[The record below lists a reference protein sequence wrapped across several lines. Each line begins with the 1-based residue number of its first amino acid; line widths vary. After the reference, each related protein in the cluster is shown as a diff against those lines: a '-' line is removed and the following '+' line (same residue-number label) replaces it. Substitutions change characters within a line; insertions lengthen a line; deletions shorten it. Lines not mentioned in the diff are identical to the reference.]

1 MARYNY
7 VDFDGKKN
15 LTILH
20 EGELVTVSGE
30 HAKFNEIYLRVQDET
45 DTLSDLKS
53 ILDPAEAI
61 SDRFEKI
68 GEQVAVKNGHVLFE
82 GREVNDVITDHIVRF
97 YEEGNDD
104 FKPLVKFLEKLQSN
118 PNEHSKAH
126 LYRWLKAQQLAIA
139 ENGDFIAYKGVR
151 SDLTSVHQGDGIVNG
166 VQLTNA
172 YLPNEPGSEIE
183 MPRDEV
189 TFDPADGCS
198 FGLHAGSWR
207 YANGFGH
214 RVLEVHINPRDVV
227 SVPVDCGDQKL
238 RTCRYRV
245 VQELD
250 REYGSAFVPG
260 TYSWDEPDDDY
271 SDNDDDSYPEFV
283 EGEEYVIKTGEYADE
298 HGLHEGTVVRILD
311 SEIDSDEEVLVG
323 FESDEVGDD
332 SVYVHYLDLTE
343 KHVLEAEKP
352 EAEATPEVPN
362 YAAQF
367 TDYAAQDEPSD
378 TPLFDQTRHRGGF
391 IF

>member
-30 HAKFNEIYLRVQDET
+30 HAKFNEIYLRVQDES
-45 DTLSDLKS
+45 DTLSDLTS

-82 GREVNDVITDHIVRF
+82 GREVHDVITDHIVRF

-104 FKPLVKFLEKLQSN
+104 FKPLVKFLEKLQAN
-118 PNEHSKAH
+118 PNEHSKEH

-151 SDLTSVHQGDGIVNG
+151 SDLTSVHKGDGIVNG
-166 VQLTNA
+166 VQFTNS
-172 YLPNEPGSEIE
+172 YLPNEDGNEVE

-227 SVPVDCGDQKL
+227 SVPVDCADQKL

-245 VQELD
+245 VKELQ
-250 REYGSAFVPG
+250 REYTSAFVPG
-260 TYSWDEPDDDY
+260 TYSWDEPDDDE
-271 SDNDDDSYPEFV
+271 DDVANDLPEFV
-283 EGEEYVIKTGEYADE
+283 EGEEYVINTDDYNTSS
-298 HGLHEGTVVRILD
+298 LFRGTVVRIMD
-311 SEIDSDEEVLVG
+311 DEIDSDDEVLVA
-323 FESDEVGDD
+323 FDDEDGDERN
-332 SVYVHYLDLTE
+332 VYVVYTDLTD
-343 KHVLEAEKP
+343 KHVPAAAE
-352 EAEATPEVPN
+352 PEVPN

-367 TDYAAQDEPSD
+367 TDYATPVEESD
-378 TPLFDQTRHRGGF
+378 TPLYDQTRHRGGF

>member
-30 HAKFNEIYLRVQDET
+30 HAKFNEIYLRVQDES
-45 DTLSDLKS
+45 DALADLKS
-53 ILDPAEAI
+53 LLDPAEAI

-68 GEQVAVKNGHVLFE
+68 GEQVAVKNGHVLFG
-82 GREVNDVITDHIVRF
+82 GREVHDVITDHIVRF

-118 PNEHSKAH
+118 PNEHSKEH

-151 SDLTSVHQGDGIVNG
+151 GDLTSVHQGDGIVNG

-172 YLPNEPGSEIE
+172 YLPNENGSEIE

-227 SVPVDCGDQKL
+227 SVPVDCNDQKL

-245 VQELD
+245 VQELQ

-260 TYSWDEPDDDY
+260 TYEWDETDDDY
-271 SDNDDDSYPEFV
+271 DDDDDSLPVFV
-283 EGEEYVIKTGEYADE
+283 AGEQYVVNTDVYEEEY
-298 HGLHEGTVVRILD
+298 GLRENTIVTMIEP
-311 SEIDSDEEVLVG
+311 EIDSDEEVMVE
-323 FESDEVGDD
+323 FDD
-332 SVYVHYLDLTE
+332 GVNDLYVHYTHLDKAE
-343 KHVLEAEKP
+343 VEAAANP
-352 EAEATPEVPN
+352 EPEATPEVPN

-378 TPLFDQTRHRGGF
+378 TPLFDQTRHNGGF

>member
-30 HAKFNEIYLRVQDET
+30 HAKFNEIYLRVQDES
-45 DTLSDLKS
+45 DQLADLKS
-53 ILDPAEAI
+53 LLDPAQAI

-82 GREVNDVITDHIVRF
+82 GREVHDVITDHIVRF
-97 YEEGNDD
+97 YEEGNDN

-118 PNEHSKAH
+118 PNEHSKEH

-151 SDLTSVHQGDGIVNG
+151 ADLTSVHQGDGIVNG
-166 VQLTNA
+166 VQLTNTN
-172 YLPNEPGSEIE
+172 LPNEPGSEVE

-207 YANGFGH
+207 YANGFGR

-227 SVPVDCGDQKL
+227 SVPVDSGDQKL

-245 VQELD
+245 VQELQ
-250 REYGSAFVPG
+250 REYTEAYVPG
-260 TYSWDEPDDDY
+260 TYEWDETDEETPTFEVGSKYVVSTDEY
-271 SDNDDDSYPEFV
+271 E
-283 EGEEYVIKTGEYADE
+283 EEYD
-298 HGLHEGTVVRILD
+298 LDEGTIVTVVED
-311 SEIDSDEEVLVG
+311 IDSDDEVLVE
-323 FESDEVGDD
+323 FDTLGDTD
-332 SVYVHYLDLTE
+332 QVYVYFEFL
-343 KHVLEAEKP
+343 KKLEAEP
-352 EAEATPEVPN
+352 EAESDVETEATPEVPN

-367 TDYAAQDEPSD
+367 ETYGEQAAAVSE
-378 TPLFDQTRHRGGF
+378 TPLFDQTKRDW